1 MIFTK
6 TKYPGK
12 SHNLIVFIQAYC
24 LYFDKKT
31 VKKGLPQALDA
42 VMMQC
47 FYNTAS

>member
-31 VKKGLPQALDA
+31 VKRDYHKRW
-42 VMMQC
+42 MQ
-47 FYNTAS
+47 S